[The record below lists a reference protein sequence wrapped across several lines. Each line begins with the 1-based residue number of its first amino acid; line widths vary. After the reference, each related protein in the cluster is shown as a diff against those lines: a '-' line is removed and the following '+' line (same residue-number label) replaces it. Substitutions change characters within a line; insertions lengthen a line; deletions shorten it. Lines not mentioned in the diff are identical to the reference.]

1 MFFRE
6 RSAAVK
12 KNSTAIWILLVSF
25 VLTIGLFPLVGAGL
39 RTAIARLEGITYQ
52 EYAPNLA
59 PPT

>member
-1 MFFRE
+1 M
-6 RSAAVK
+6 K